1 MKKNKLTFKES
12 ELVDLI
18 EGIAK
23 DVKSQQLEEQS
34 LKKQIRKA
42 SRAQRKLDKKQF
54 EDMSNQLMTTGLI
67 NREITDVDYKKYP
80 KLNEL
85 SKETLMKQTIYA
97 ATALYLLHNFYVSGE
112 NCQERKDNYNLDKL
126 DDFLNMPLNE
136 VYGGM
141 LSMSK
146 EIPGGV
152 LKRDVKK
159 FVDNAEKLINML
171 YNHKLAQKHFKDAGL
186 ENPMDQW
193 AKLNPYKENMS
204 EYAADKV
211 MNIVDVDCPK
221 EGEESDKKEK
231 KGGIASLFRKKK
243 SFKV

>member
-34 LKKQIRKA
+34 LKKQIRRA
-42 SRAQRKLDKKQF
+42 SRAQRKLDEKRF
-54 EDMSNQLMTTGLI
+54 TELSNQLLSSGLI
-67 NREITDVDYKKYP
+67 QREITDVDYKKYP

-112 NCQERKDNYNLDKL
+112 NCEERKANYNLDKL

-152 LKRDVKK
+152 LKKDVKK
-159 FVDNAEKLINML
+159 FVDNAEKLVNML
-171 YNHKLAQKHFKDAGL
+171 YDHKLAQKHFKDAGL
-186 ENPMDQW
+186 EDPMDQW
-193 AKLNPYKENMS
+193 AKLNPYKANMS

-211 MNIVDVDCPK
+211 MEMVDVDCPK
-221 EGEESDKKEK
+221 EGEESTEKEK

-243 SFKV
+243 SFRV